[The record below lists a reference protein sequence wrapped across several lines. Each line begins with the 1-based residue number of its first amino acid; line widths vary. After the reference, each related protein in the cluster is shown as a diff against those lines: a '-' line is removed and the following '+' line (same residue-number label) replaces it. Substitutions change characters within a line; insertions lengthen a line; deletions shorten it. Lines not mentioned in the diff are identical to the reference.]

1 MKILIAEDNPVP
13 RRVLEASLQKWG
25 YRVVVTCD
33 GTEAWEEFQKQKEEV
48 RLAILDW
55 MMPGMDG
62 VELCR
67 RIRAADAGGYVYI
80 ILLTAKGQKG
90 DVVTGLE
97 AGADDYVVKPFSPEE
112 LRSRIASGVRVLKY
126 EEALAKRN
134 VALSRLLADAERGR
148 IEAEELV
155 QRLRQI
161 IALGEGAKRALQ
173 ETIDEVY
180 TQCGILGE
188 KARIDTITVSPA
200 DRARWDRHGN
210 DEG

>member
-1 MKILIAEDNPVP
+1 MRILIAEDNPVP

-25 YRVVVTCD
+25 YQVVVTCD
-33 GTEAWEEFQKQKEEV
+33 GTEAWEALQNPKEQI
-48 RLAILDW
+48 RLALLDW

-62 VELCR
+62 VDLCR
-67 RIRAADAGGYVYI
+67 RIREADVGGYVYI
-80 ILLTAKGQKG
+80 ILLTAKGQKK
-90 DVVTGLE
+90 DVVTGLQ

-112 LRSRIASGVRVLKY
+112 LRSRIAAGVRVLKY

-134 VALSRLLADAERGR
+134 AALSRLLADTERGR
-148 IEAEELV
+148 IEAEDLA
-155 QRLRQI
+155 QRLKQI

-180 TQCGILGE
+180 VQCGILGE
-188 KARIDTITVSPA
+188 RARSDTITVSPA
-200 DRARWDRHGN
+200 DRAQWERHGR